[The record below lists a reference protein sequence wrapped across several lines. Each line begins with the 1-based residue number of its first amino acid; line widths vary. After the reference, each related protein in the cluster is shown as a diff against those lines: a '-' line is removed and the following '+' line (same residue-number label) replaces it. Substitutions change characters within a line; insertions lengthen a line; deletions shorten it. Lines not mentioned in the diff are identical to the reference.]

1 VWFRKQGTL
10 EHRDPTLDMLKFPQ
24 MESFMSR
31 EDKGDR
37 EGIPHTN
44 PIP

>member
-1 VWFRKQGTL
+1 MLDTITNDNKGSYKQINLAT
-10 EHRDPTLDMLKFPQ
+10 
-24 MESFMSR
+24 R

-37 EGIPHTN
+37 EGIPHAH